1 MSEPSRI
8 QTREGIKGV
17 EKAIALEAAKG
28 YCTRHGYSMHK
39 LAENRFHLIGGVAV
53 FSVPS
58 PVKPNGL
65 MNDRETQPLPTL
77 ILRQEDGKLRIE
89 TTEYTEK
96 YLK

>member
-58 PVKPNGL
+58 PVIP
-65 MNDRETQPLPTL
+65 
-77 ILRQEDGKLRIE
+77 ILKKGDEPHGKQEQRDPFPAQEPDGAGV
-89 TTEYTEK
+89 
-96 YLK
+96 

>member
-65 MNDRETQPLPTL
+65 MN
-77 ILRQEDGKLRIE
+77 GA
-89 TTEYTEK
+89 EK
-96 YLK
+96 PNHCRR

>member
-8 QTREGIKGV
+8 QTKEGIKGV

-28 YCTRHGYSMHK
+28 YCTQHGYSMRK

-77 ILRQEDGKLRIE
+77 ILRQENGKLTFE
-89 TTEYTEK
+89 TTEHTEK

>member
-53 FSVPS
+53 LT
-58 PVKPNGL
+58 KPKKMKKG
-65 MNDRETQPLPTL
+65 
-77 ILRQEDGKLRIE
+77 
-89 TTEYTEK
+89 
-96 YLK
+96 